1 MIHILTMGH
10 LDRAAVGRRQP
21 IVLRPLD
28 MGIVNRL
35 LQELGGR
42 DEQGRPTLDD
52 VPVEKVQPFEQA
64 FHKFMESNHPE
75 IESRLMDEKIFTP
88 EIEGMLKGAIGEFKN
103 TVPY

>member
-1 MIHILTMGH
+1 MAQQAEVFWALNNGF
-10 LDRAAVGRRQP
+10 
-21 IVLRPLD
+21 
-28 MGIVNRL
+28 
-35 LQELGGR
+35 
-42 DEQGRPTLDD
+42 LDD

-88 EIEGMLKGAIGEFKN
+88 EIEGLLKGAIGEFKN